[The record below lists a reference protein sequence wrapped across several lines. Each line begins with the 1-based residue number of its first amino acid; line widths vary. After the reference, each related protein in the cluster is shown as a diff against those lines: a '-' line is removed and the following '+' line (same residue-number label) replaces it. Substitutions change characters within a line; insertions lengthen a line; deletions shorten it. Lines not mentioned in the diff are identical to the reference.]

1 MKYFAIKFCLLAVFG
16 VFAFVARAEDEST
29 DITMVIKVNASGLG
43 DNVGSFVSSD
53 TEVGKGVKFIH
64 TNIGENDKTNFEK
77 EIAFSPQQALIGT
90 FFRIF
95 SLESTFKLSL
105 EEDNPYKITSVEI
118 KGYEHSTE
126 HTLTANDETIFTK
139 QKSDYIVFNMPG
151 INSQISYNSIDY
163 KADFD
168 KVSEINLDYV
178 PDNLPAHKYD
188 FGLGITEII
197 VTLYKDETGP
207 MKVNNYTEWSKYESG
222 REIIFKNSL
231 KVVAQDADKKWLMI
245 SDPES
250 DKAIVAKFDTP
261 ITETFYPGEMLAPGL
276 SGIKSADGTLMV
288 DSERVASFKNTRL
301 EPAPMSLSE
310 LTAENIGD
318 YVYVTNYVLPSA
330 NKSLKSSTN
339 IAFNNALN
347 IDIPASH
354 NVIDFYGLVGGTETE
369 LNIMPV
375 QILRSIYTSAENV
388 VASTVSIMTQ
398 PGMIIVNGECGQ
410 VQVYDTNGRVIS
422 KGEKQIPCSS
432 GIYVVKADNQA
443 QVVQVK

>member
-1 MKYFAIKFCLLAVFG
+1 MKNYILKTLLVAAMC
-16 VFAFVARAEDEST
+16 VFAFVAKAEDEST
-29 DITMVIKVNASGLG
+29 GITAVIDFSLNKN
-43 DNVGSFVSSD
+43 DKIGSFESTG
-53 TEVGKGVKFIH
+53 TELGKGVTLTHVNLDKI
-64 TNIGENDKTNFEK
+64 ENKVMQK
-77 EIAFSPQQALIGT
+77 YGT
-90 FFRIF
+90 EEFARLFGIN
-95 SLESTFKLSL
+95 SQFKLSV
-105 EEDNPYKITSVEI
+105 EDGNPYEIVAVEI
-118 KGYEHSTE
+118 KGYEYTKYSNQ
-126 HTLTANDETIFTK
+126 TLTTDDNKDFTLLDRSSNSYIFMFVNLAGK
-139 QKSDYIVFNMPG
+139 QGTFYEV
-151 INSQISYNSIDY
+151 DY
-163 KADFD
+163 K
-168 KVSEINLDYV
+168 VEV
-178 PDNLPAHKYD
+178 DNLQELNFSYFAKDPNNLPG
-188 FGLGITEII
+188 FGFLISQII
-197 VTLYKDETGP
+197 VTLREPDTVLVE
-207 MKVNNYTEWSKYESG
+207 NYDDWGSAKNG
-222 REIIFKNSL
+222 KKIIFNNSL

-288 DSERVASFKNTRL
+288 DSERVSSFKSTRL

-318 YVYVTNYVLPSA
+318 YVYVTNYVLP
-330 NKSLKSSTN
+330 NVTKSLNSNTN

-354 NVIDFYGLVGGTETE
+354 NVIDFYGLIGGTETE

-375 QILRSIYTSAENV
+375 QILRSIYTAAENV

-398 PGMIIVNGECGQ
+398 PGMIIVNGECDQ

>member
-1 MKYFAIKFCLLAVFG
+1 MKHFAIKFCLLAVFG
-16 VFAFVARAEDEST
+16 VFAFVAKAEDEST
-29 DITMVIKVNASGLG
+29 DITMVIKVNASELE
-43 DNVGSFVSSD
+43 DSVGSFVSSD
-53 TEVGKGVKFIH
+53 TEVGKGVQFIH
-64 TNIGENDKTNFEK
+64 TNVSECGNNKITIVNYIQN
-77 EIAFSPQQALIGT
+77 ALYGT
-90 FFRIF
+90 VFRCF
-95 SLESTFKLSL
+95 SLGSTFKLSL
-105 EEDNPYKITSVEI
+105 EEDNPYKIIAVEI
-118 KGYEHSTE
+118 KGYEYKTD
-126 HTLTANDETIFTK
+126 HTLTANKEKIFTQLLEKTGSGFVVFGSK
-139 QKSDYIVFNMPG
+139 QQYLYYAV
-151 INSQISYNSIDY
+151 DY

-168 KVSEINLDYV
+168 KVSEIDLDYAPV
-178 PDNLPAHKYD
+178 GDVQKSD
-188 FGLGITEII
+188 FGLGIAEII

-207 MKVNNYTEWSKYESG
+207 VKVNNYTEWSKSESD
-222 REIIFKNSL
+222 REIIFNNSL

-288 DSERVASFKNTRL
+288 DSERVASFKSTRL

-375 QILRSIYTSAENV
+375 QILRSIYTAAENV

-398 PGMIIVNGECGQ
+398 PGMIIVNGECDQ